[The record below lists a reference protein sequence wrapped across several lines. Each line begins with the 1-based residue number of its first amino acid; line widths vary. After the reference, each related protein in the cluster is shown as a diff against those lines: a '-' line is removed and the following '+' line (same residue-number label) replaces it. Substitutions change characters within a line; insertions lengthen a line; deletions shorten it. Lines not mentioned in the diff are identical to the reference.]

1 MVGRGFS
8 LVSVSGLVV
17 CLLVVLAGFGGVVSS
32 SEDQLDIEVIQKT
45 SVVVQGEP
53 ADAGVLITNNENTSI
68 EVDITFWL
76 VGEIGEDGEKLEFD
90 TGEVTLILVEDG
102 EVRVMPHQFEK
113 TLLIDSNSTEHVEF
127 KIYYH
132 GVPTSEQVKIWLVG
146 DLSANVVDDNDG
158 DNGDVNGESPV
169 SPPGTPSPG
178 SPVDPGDD
186 VVLDP
191 VDLGLEMFNDNW
203 GLSSVLVDGK
213 PSLYL
218 VFEHENQVRFVLN
231 GSGWDGDDLGVVVDG
246 LGVGDT
252 LYVET
257 EYVDGSHVAVL
268 NLTALEVGENIAS
281 VFVGDAEVGVEGILD
296 GEPAGYLS
304 SVMLVENDLELS
316 FEGDLRVGGEVV
328 FTVKVGDEAVEGAV
342 VSSGD
347 AESITDGDGKAVLVF
362 DEPGTYV
369 VNAGMD
375 NMVLDGQL
383 LVYNVGSVEVD
394 VSEDRGFFGW
404 ILGFALVI
412 GVLLL
417 ILALARRKKPV
428 EG

>member
-8 LVSVSGLVV
+8 LVSVCGLVV
-17 CLLVVLAGFGGVVSS
+17 CLLIVLVGFGGVVSS
-32 SEDQLDIEVIQKT
+32 SEDQVDVDVVQTT

-53 ADAGVLITNNENTSI
+53 ADADVLITNDGNSSI

-76 VGEIGEDGEKLEFD
+76 VGEIGDGENLEFD
-90 TGEVTLILVEDG
+90 VDDVTLILLEDG

-113 TLLIDSNSTEHVEF
+113 TFLIESNSTEHVEF

-132 GVPTSEQVKIWLVG
+132 GVPTAEHLKIWLVG
-146 DLSANVVDDNDG
+146 DLSANVVDDNG
-158 DNGDVNGESPV
+158 DDGDVNGESPV

-191 VDLGLEMFNDNW
+191 VELGLEMFNDNW

-213 PSLYL
+213 PSLNL
-218 VFEHENQVRFVLN
+218 VFENENQVRFVLN
-231 GSGWDGDDLGVVVDG
+231 GSGWDGEDLGVVVDG
-246 LGVGDT
+246 HGVGDT
-252 LYVET
+252 LYVEA

-268 NLTALEVGENIAS
+268 NLTAFELGEKIGS
-281 VFVGDAEVGVEGILD
+281 VFVGDLDVGVEGILD

-316 FEGDLRVGGEVV
+316 FEGDLHVGGEVV
-328 FTVKVGDEAVEGAV
+328 FTVKVDGEAVEGAV

-347 AESITDGDGKAVLVF
+347 FESITDGDGEAVVVF

-375 NMVLDGQL
+375 NMVLDGEL

-394 VSEDRGFFGW
+394 VSEDRGLFGW

-417 ILALARRKKPV
+417 FLVLARRRKPV